1 MIANES
7 IFSRLAN
14 LFDGEKFS
22 EDEISASVRYYVK
35 VFLNVRCKDLCYR
48 FNSNVSRGARVGL
61 RQMLGAGGKVIGSSD
76 EVKVGSQIGKGI
88 SKVPI
93 YVKIKFAGNKKSTK
107 PLKAHISVQL
117 RKKFNELLK
126 ADLGYSSGEE
136 PAGVKL
142 PSEETQHAG
151 LLKIASEGINE
162 EESVKVTSIDDDAEE
177 YMGKT
182 LLAK

>member
-1 MIANES
+1 
-7 IFSRLAN
+7 
-14 LFDGEKFS
+14 
-22 EDEISASVRYYVK
+22 
-35 VFLNVRCKDLCYR
+35 
-48 FNSNVSRGARVGL
+48 
-61 RQMLGAGGKVIGSSD
+61 MLGAGRKVIGSSD
-76 EVKVGSQIGKGI
+76 EVKVGSQISEGI

-93 YVKIKFAGNKKSTK
+93 YVKIKFARNKKSTK

-142 PSEETQHAG
+142 PSEETQHTG
-151 LLKIASEGINE
+151 LLKIAGEGINE